1 MIALDVATDR
11 LLHRA
16 AYRQAFLDGRY
27 DELELSAADLEALQV
42 IDRQQLIETAESV
55 RRSLL
60 QRKHRGSGGVQATY
74 PKTLAAWQAKHDDE
88 SLDRFVDRFM
98 ESEAFDRY
106 REVPHSGA
114 GLSLEEAVYRFFDS
128 QDVGEEQVREHEF
141 LAGLCKALALNPRPG
156 FSVGEPL
163 RRAPAG
169 WFAVTA
175 HGSPVLFAAV
185 GGRFVQGGLTPFLAD
200 LLTSEQGSQHIAEQ
214 HQVSD
219 SVLEAAV
226 ERFTALG
233 LLAPPQT

>member
-11 LLHRA
+11 LLHCA

-27 DELELSAADLEALQV
+27 DELELSAEDLEALQV

-74 PKTLAAWQAKHDDE
+74 PRTLAAWQAKYDDE

-106 REVPHSGA
+106 REIPHSGV
-114 GLSLEEAVYRFFDS
+114 GLSLEEAVYRFFEA
-128 QDVGEEQVREHEF
+128 QDVGEEQVREREF

-169 WFAVTA
+169 WFAVTE
-175 HGSPVLFAAV
+175 HGPPALFAAV
-185 GGRFVQGGLTPFLAD
+185 SGRFVQGGLTPFLAE
-200 LLTSEQGSQHIAEQ
+200 LLTSEQSPQDIGELHG
-214 HQVSD
+214 VPTK
-219 SVLEAAV
+219 VVVAAV
-226 ERFTALG
+226 ERFTQLG
-233 LLAPPQT
+233 LLAHN